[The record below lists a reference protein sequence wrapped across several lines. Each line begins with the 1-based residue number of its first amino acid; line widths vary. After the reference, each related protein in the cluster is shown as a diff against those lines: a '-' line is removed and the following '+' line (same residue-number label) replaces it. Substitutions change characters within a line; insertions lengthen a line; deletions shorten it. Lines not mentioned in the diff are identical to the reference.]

1 VTVGL
6 ADTDANCT
14 VACPMP
20 GLADT
25 PRGAEGGKGIV
36 IILVLREGGDGKN
49 ELLATIWKKYVF
61 PPIRFEKL

>member
-1 VTVGL
+1 
-6 ADTDANCT
+6 
-14 VACPMP
+14 MP

-25 PRGAEGGKGIV
+25 PWGAEGGKGIV
-36 IILVLREGGDGKN
+36 SILVLREGGDGKN